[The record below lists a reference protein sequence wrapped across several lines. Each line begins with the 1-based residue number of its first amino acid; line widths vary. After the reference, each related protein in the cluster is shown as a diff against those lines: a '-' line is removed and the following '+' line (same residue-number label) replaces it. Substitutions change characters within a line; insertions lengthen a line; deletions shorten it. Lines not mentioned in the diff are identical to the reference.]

1 MGGGYSAWVDS
12 CLAGDKPPEELK
24 TACKFRP
31 WNADWYTLFV
41 CRSQSICMCVIT
53 VKFNGFDFEQ
63 RRKMRQRIKEFSVW
77 LFGKLYCMITVWD
90 TTKFISFLFLYYK
103 NACINNGCQIQKT

>member
-12 CLAGDKPPEELK
+12 GLAGDKPPEELK

-41 CRSQSICMCVIT
+41 CRSQSICMDMIT
-53 VKFNGFDFEQ
+53 VKFNGFEQ
-63 RRKMRQRIKEFSVW
+63 RRKNETKDKRVQ
-77 LFGKLYCMITVWD
+77 CMIVWKIVLYD
-90 TTKFISFLFLYYK
+90 NSSRYYQVHFFLIPLQQKCLYK
-103 NACINNGCQIQKT
+103 